1 MSAFVAISVF
11 IVTVVFVVWLGRH
24 FVIMD
29 ILDVMVCFL
38 RFIASLNW
46 SYCQPG

>member
-24 FVIMD
+24 IIIID
-29 ILDVMVCFL
+29 ILDGDVL
-38 RFIASLNW
+38 YILQLNK
-46 SYCQPG
+46 SCQPAGQP